1 MRTARMI
8 FWNVWSAGAEAGLL
22 RAYQRRRRL
31 GRQGGWGGAASK
43 LHRVIRD
50 RAAKTS
56 QTLVEPHL
64 IDAEFHEAWM
74 PFFCKSWHPVV
85 TAGKFLGFVDPF
97 LPQEPVVDGY
107 GQLWPNQVWPKPTL
121 AKTKFGQ
128 TKFGQNHVW
137 PNELWPNQPF
147 SPN

>member
-22 RAYQRRRRL
+22 RAHQRRRRL
-31 GRQGGWGGAASK
+31 GRQGGWGGAANE

-56 QTLVEPHL
+56 QILVEPHL
-64 IDAEFHEAWM
+64 IDAEFRKAWM
-74 PFFCKSWHPVV
+74 PFFCRSWHPVV
-85 TAGKFLGFVDPF
+85 TAGKFFGFVDPF
-97 LPQEPVVDGY
+97 FHRSLLLMAMANFDQTKFGQN
-107 GQLWPNQVWPKPTL
+107 QLWPKPSL

-128 TKFGQNHVW
+128 TNHFGQIEPEFV
-137 PNELWPNQPF
+137 F
-147 SPN
+147 